1 MNKSNNGEECLFSIS
16 DEFWTK
22 RAEIDLTR
30 KPRVGAAIAAATSS
44 CGTRPDLQRHMLN
57 LNTGGPPR

>member
-1 MNKSNNGEECLFSIS
+1 MNKNDNSEECLFSIS
-16 DEFWTK
+16 GEFWPK
-22 RAEIDLTR
+22 RAEIDLAH

-44 CGTRPDLQRHMLN
+44 CGSRPDLQRHMLN